1 MREKLVELVDILY
14 QVKNIEKREVLGII
28 NPLET
33 IEQIQQLI
41 DWLNDQDIETLK
53 ITPIILK
60 MHEIVGRKLTK

>member
-14 QVKNIEKREVLGII
+14 QVKNIEKREVLGIV

-41 DWLNDQDIETLK
+41 DWINSQDLETLK

-60 MHEIVGRKLTK
+60 MHEIVGRK